1 VNEGALR
8 SLHRLKSQ
16 SLLLLIGREDSELS
30 FMGLAEFWNILEELE
45 SLRRIWDMIIHV
57 RSRIDVER
65 RS

>member
-1 VNEGALR
+1 
-8 SLHRLKSQ
+8 LHRLKSQ

-30 FMGLAEFWNILEELE
+30 FIGLAEFWNILEELE